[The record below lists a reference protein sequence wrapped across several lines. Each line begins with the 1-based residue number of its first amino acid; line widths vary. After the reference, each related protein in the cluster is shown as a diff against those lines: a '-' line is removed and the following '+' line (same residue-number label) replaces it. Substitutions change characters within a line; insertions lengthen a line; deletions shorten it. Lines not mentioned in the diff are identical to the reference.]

1 MEEIINKINKNK
13 QELVFTA
20 LLITSIKMLVL
31 IIQSV
36 IIGKNKIS

>member
-13 QELVFTA
+13 QELVFVA
-20 LLITSIKMLVL
+20 LLITSIKMLVM

-36 IIGKNKIS
+36 IIGKNKMS